1 MLLVLLSYVLSGA
14 AERFPHCHFSSSHD
28 GCYVAH
34 LHAVHVS
41 QPKDGL
47 LHGRQTLNDTHQAFK
62 AFIGAAIAYIA
73 ATVSIAVIAATVSD
87 GFIAATV
94 SDGFPVGNREIA
106 NHGGKTVLPAQQA
119 DALVANQ
126 HRGQGIKGLV
136 QLVDH
141 LPQTQ
146 QHVLYHILGIVV
158 AYVATSRGK
167 QSGA

>member
-14 AERFPHCHFSSSHD
+14 AERFPHCHLSSSHD
-28 GCYVAH
+28 GCNVAH
-34 LHAVHVS
+34 LHAIHVS

-62 AFIGAAIAYIA
+62 ASIGTAIAY
-73 ATVSIAVIAATVSD
+73 
-87 GFIAATV
+87 IAATV

-126 HRGQGIKGLV
+126 HRGQGIKGLA
-136 QLVDH
+136 QLIDH